1 MSPITQQQAPAGTLE
16 SNVHEAL
23 ASGWERLDD
32 ASGWAMGHSAWL
44 RAWIEAA
51 GDARIV
57 TVGSADSPKGIVPL
71 VPAGRRGGRLV
82 AVTGEEPA
90 DVCLA
95 DEDAAAPLARALA
108 RLGRPFML
116 PRLPAESPI
125 IPAMRAAMRGRGTV
139 LVRTAPGTPT
149 VPLEDVDP
157 AEPEAVLG
165 TRRRSDLRR
174 ARRRAE
180 RHGAVEAEFHAP
192 SPGEEAALLDEA
204 ERVEA
209 SSWKGRSGTALAL
222 AAGERAAIRRF
233 ARLAAEAGVL
243 RLALLRI
250 GAVPG
255 AMQIAIEK
263 CGHYG
268 LVKIGYDDRFA
279 RCSPGQLLMLESM
292 RYAAE
297 RGLDTVEMLGGI
309 EPWTAAWTRRHR
321 RCVAVRVY
329 PATPSGAAALA
340 ADAGTK
346 AIRVARRRR
355 RRQEP

>member
-1 MSPITQQQAPAGTLE
+1 MSATTQQHAPAPTA
-16 SNVHEAL
+16 EAVVP
-23 ASGWERLDD
+23 AGRVSGWERLD
-32 ASGWAMGHSAWL
+32 ATSGWAMGHSSWL
-44 RAWIEAA
+44 RAWMETGEASVVVAGSHDAPDGLVPFLAA
-51 GDARIV
+51 G
-57 TVGSADSPKGIVPL
+57 
-71 VPAGRRGGRLV
+71 GRGRRLV

-95 DEDAAAPLARALA
+95 HPDAAMPLARALA
-108 RLGRPFML
+108 RLARPFML

-125 IPAMRAAMRGRGTV
+125 VPALRKAMRGRGAV
-139 LVRTAPGTPT
+139 LVRPAPGTPT
-149 VPLEDVDP
+149 VALAEVDP
-157 AEPEAVLG
+157 AEPEAALAS
-165 TRRRSDLRR
+165 RRRSDLRR

-180 RHGAVEAEFHAP
+180 RHGPVEAIFHAP
-192 SPGEEAALLDEA
+192 RPGEEAELLDEA

-222 AAGERAAIRRF
+222 AAEERAAIHRF
-233 ARLAAEAGVL
+233 ARLAAEAGIL

-250 GAVPG
+250 GDVPG

-309 EPWTAAWTRRHR
+309 EPWSAAWTRRHR
-321 RCVAVRVY
+321 HCVAVRVY